1 VRFGAPGAKVDPV
14 AHRFAALL
22 ANAVPGDAH
31 VVAPEAV
38 SLWLGTL
45 HHAPSPVSDR
55 FLYMKARR
63 RLLGNGEVR
72 QRNTLTRF
80 AAYPLLQPGGIRTF
94 ANGLR
99 TYAIRAILI
108 RPSAGDGALRQM
120 LRAEG
125 FRLRD
130 RSAVLDLWVRPDPP
144 P

>member
-1 VRFGAPGAKVDPV
+1 VKVDPV

-22 ANAVPGDAH
+22 ANAVPEDAR

-55 FLYMKARR
+55 FLYMKVRR
-63 RLLGNGEVR
+63 RLLGSGEVTR
-72 QRNTLTRF
+72 RNTLTRF
-80 AAYPLLQPGGIRTF
+80 AAYPVLQPGGIRTF
-94 ANGLR
+94 ASGLR
-99 TYAIRAILI
+99 TYDIRAILI

-125 FRLRD
+125 FRLRE
-130 RSAVLDLWVRPDPP
+130 RSSILDLWVRPSPP
-144 P
+144 S